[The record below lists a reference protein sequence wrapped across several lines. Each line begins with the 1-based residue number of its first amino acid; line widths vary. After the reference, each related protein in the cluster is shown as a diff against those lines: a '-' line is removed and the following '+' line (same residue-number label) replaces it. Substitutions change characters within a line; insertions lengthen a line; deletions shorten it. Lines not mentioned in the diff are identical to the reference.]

1 MIGEMLQ
8 TSNAYAD
15 AEDYDREHKN
25 ALARTSSTDHQ
36 PCHRVDRCDDHH
48 EEWRHADHNHRYEER
63 AESSKVAQYRRR

>member
-25 ALARTSSTDHQ
+25 ALARTSSTD
-36 PCHRVDRCDDHH
+36 R
-48 EEWRHADHNHRYEER
+48 
-63 AESSKVAQYRRR
+63 